1 MVDYDEAERAVQDP
15 NADPAFLARIAYE
28 NPTFDALVANHRR
41 AYPGLLAWI
50 AQFGTPEARRVLRMR
65 TDLPEAVTRYLQEPD
80 ITPDNGSAADQDEQ
94 KQSKQSDQSAND
106 SDQSAIEEQLASSL
120 NANQSESSD
129 QSQDQSVD
137 TPLATEAQ
145 STSDNL
151 DSADLNS
158 SPFVQTNLQPDAPAA
173 QPVQSTETSDAHETP
188 AQDQQPVESNQESAN
203 TNQQQSEQSPVQQP
217 AQHDSSQSPTQ
228 SVTSAAATTPATAA
242 PAQPVQP
249 AGPALKLSP
258 LAQQLLAETGL
269 EADTQVHGHTPAEAM
284 DAQTPW
290 MAQHDIA
297 VQAPELLPF
306 LALNSNIYPELK
318 SWLGNLGDPLI
329 NQALSG
335 NAA

>member
-80 ITPDNGSAADQDEQ
+80 ITPDTPDNGSV
-94 KQSKQSDQSAND
+94 SDQATHQPVAQAQPAPSAQLE
-106 SDQSAIEEQLASSL
+106 QS
-120 NANQSESSD
+120 SSD
-129 QSQDQSVD
+129 D
-137 TPLATEAQ
+137 
-145 STSDNL
+145 L
-151 DSADLNS
+151 DS
-158 SPFVQTNLQPDAPAA
+158 SPFVHTSLQSDLQPA
-173 QPVQSTETSDAHETP
+173 QSTQSTETNDARETSEEAQQQASQQAEDQHP
-188 AQDQQPVESNQESAN
+188 AISQQSADQQTVGNNQESESTSAG
-203 TNQQQSEQSPVQQP
+203 QQQSEQSP
-217 AQHDSSQSPTQ
+217 AQ
-228 SVTSAAATTPATAA
+228 SATPATAA
-242 PAQPVQP
+242 SVQPAQPAQA

-258 LAQQLLAETGL
+258 LAQQLLTETGL
-269 EADTQVHGHTPAEAM
+269 EADSQVHGHTPAEAM
-284 DAQTPW
+284 DAQTSW

-318 SWLGNLGDPLI
+318 SWLANLGDPLI

-335 NAA
+335 TAA